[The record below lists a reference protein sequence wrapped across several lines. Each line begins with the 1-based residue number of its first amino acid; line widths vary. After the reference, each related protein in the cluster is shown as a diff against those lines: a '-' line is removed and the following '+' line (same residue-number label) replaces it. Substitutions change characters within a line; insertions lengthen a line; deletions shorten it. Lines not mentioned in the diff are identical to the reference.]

1 MRRALAGMDA
11 VAQADLVRRGEASPR
26 ELVEAAIER
35 IEATDPQINA
45 ITHRRYEQA
54 LAEAGRIREDAP
66 FAGVPTLVKALND
79 SEGDPA
85 NYGSAWVARH
95 RRVATEDAVINRRLR
110 EAGFVVVGQTST
122 PEFGLLSVSE
132 SGVHG
137 VTRNP
142 WRTDLTSGGSSG
154 GASASVAAGMVPVA
168 QGGDGGGS
176 IRMPA
181 AFCHLVGLKPSL
193 GRISAGPG
201 KSNRWGHSVPAVATR
216 TVRDTAAVL
225 DAVSGSALGDRGG
238 PAPLPPGGL
247 AAMVG
252 RDPGRLRIGFLA
264 RTPDHAPQ
272 VVEPVREAVLDTA
285 RILER
290 LGHEVEEAHP
300 EPMLDPMC
308 LKAFFDALSVTA
320 VQTVETLSA
329 ELGER
334 PGPDDLD
341 AVTRFWLR
349 RGREITG
356 LELADAFVWQERLR
370 AAMADW
376 WQEYDLLLSPVFATP
391 PKPVGWPWQEADG
404 MRKSVDVLTFTA
416 PFNTTG
422 QPAIAVP
429 ATLTE
434 SGEPIGIQLAAAYGR
449 EDLLVAVAA
458 QLEAERPWAALRPPV
473 FADQADQ
480 ADVADMAH
488 DAGDGPYVAT
498 PRLSRDR
505 SGK

>member
-1 MRRALAGMDA
+1 MTNLATLDA
-11 VAQADLVRRGEASPR
+11 VAQAELIRCGEASPR

-45 ITHRRYEQA
+45 ITHRRYDQA
-54 LAEAGRIREDAP
+54 LDEAGRIRGDAP
-66 FAGVPTLVKALND
+66 FAGVPLLVKALND

-85 NYGSAWVARH
+85 NFASAWVAGH
-95 RRVATEDAVINRRLR
+95 RRTAREDAVIVRRLK
-110 EAGFVVVGQTST
+110 EAGFLVVGQTSA
-122 PEFGLLSVSE
+122 PEFGLASVSE
-132 SGVHG
+132 SKVHG

-142 WRTDLTSGGSSG
+142 WHTGLTPGGSSG

-181 AFCHLVGLKPSL
+181 AFCHLIGLKPSV

-201 KSNRWGHSVPAVATR
+201 RTNRWGHSVPAVVTR
-216 TVRDTAAVL
+216 TVRDTAVVL
-225 DAVSGSALGDRGG
+225 DTVSGRAPGDQGG

-252 RDPGRLRIGFLA
+252 RDPGRLRIGVLA
-264 RTPDHAPQ
+264 HAPDHAPQ
-272 VVEPVREAVLDTA
+272 VVAPVRDAVLETA
-285 RILER
+285 GTFER
-290 LGHEVEEAHP
+290 LGHEVEYAHP
-300 EPMLDPMC
+300 ELMLDPMC

-320 VQTVETLSA
+320 VQTLDALIA

-341 AVTRFWLR
+341 AVTRFWVR

-356 LELADAFVWQERLR
+356 LELADAFVWQGRLR
-370 AAMADW
+370 AAMAQW
-376 WQEYDLLLSPVFATP
+376 WQEFDLLLSPVFATP
-391 PKPVGWPWQEADG
+391 PKPVGWPWREADG
-404 MRKSVDVLTFTA
+404 LQKSVDVLTFTA

-429 ATLTE
+429 ASLTE
-434 SGEPIGIQLAAAYGR
+434 SGEPIGIQLAAGYGR
-449 EDLLVAVAA
+449 EDLLVCVAA
-458 QLEAERPWAALRPPV
+458 QLETERPWASLHPPV
-473 FADQADQ
+473 FAGEAR
-480 ADVADMAH
+480 H
-488 DAGDGPYVAT
+488 GD
-498 PRLSRDR
+498 
-505 SGK
+505 

>member
-1 MRRALAGMDA
+1 MTSPLDA

-26 ELVEAAIER
+26 ELVTAAIER
-35 IEATDPQINA
+35 IEATNPQINA
-45 ITHRRYEQA
+45 ITHRRYDQA
-54 LAEAGRIREDAP
+54 LAEADTVRGDAP

-79 SEGDPA
+79 SKGDPA
-85 NYGSAWVARH
+85 NYGSVWVARH
-95 RRVATEDAVINRRLR
+95 GRVAREDAVINRRLR

-122 PEFGLLSVSE
+122 PEFGLVSVSE
-132 SGVHG
+132 SRVHG

-154 GASASVAAGMVPVA
+154 GASAAVAAGMVPVA

-181 AFCHLVGLKPSL
+181 AFCHLVGLKPSV

-201 KSNRWGHSVPAVATR
+201 RPDRWGHSGPAVVTR

-225 DAVSGSALGDRGG
+225 DALSGGAPGDRGG

-247 AAMVG
+247 ASMVG
-252 RDPGRLRIGFLA
+252 RDPGRLRIGVLA
-264 RTPDHAPQ
+264 HAPDHAPQ

-290 LGHEVEEAHP
+290 LGHKVEDAYP
-300 EPMLDPMC
+300 EPMFDPMC

-320 VQTVETLSA
+320 VQTIEALIA
-329 ELGER
+329 ELGEP

-341 AVTRFWLR
+341 AVTRFWVR

-356 LELADAFVWQERLR
+356 LELADALAWQGRLR
-370 AAMADW
+370 ADMANW
-376 WQEYDLLLSPVFATP
+376 WQDFDLLLSPVFATP
-391 PKPVGWPWQEADG
+391 PKPVGWPWEEADG
-404 MRKSVDVLTFTA
+404 LQKSVNVLTFTA

-429 ATLTE
+429 AALTE

-449 EDLLVAVAA
+449 EDLLVSVAA
-458 QLEAERPWAALRPPV
+458 QLEAERPWAELRPPV
-473 FADQADQ
+473 FAEE
-480 ADVADMAH
+480 M
-488 DAGDGPYVAT
+488 PE
-498 PRLSRDR
+498 RRR
-505 SGK
+505 